1 MHFVVHAG
9 PRDAVSRVLRQPVSS
24 PNAPERQSLIS
35 DEAKQ
40 NGFLSGPRP
49 RLFAH
54 RGASARCPENTLE
67 AFRLA
72 WEAGAPYLELDVHL
86 SADGRLAV
94 IHDGSVSRTTGRRGR
109 VRNMSLASIRAL
121 DAGHQYT
128 RDGGRTFPFRGR
140 GLTIPTLDEILET
153 FPEARLNVEI
163 KGSSE
168 GVETAVAEAI
178 RSFAAAD
185 RVVVAAREH
194 DIMERFRGLD
204 GNVLTSFSKEE
215 AREFIGRVREGAL
228 GDYQP
233 TGVALQVPE
242 YHGLR
247 RVLSPAVI
255 EAAHRLGVEV
265 HVWVVNEPANITRL
279 LDWGVDGVMTDDP
292 ARALASVEAFI
303 PPSSL
308 RDSV

>member
-1 MHFVVHAG
+1 MN
-9 PRDAVSRVLRQPVSS
+9 S
-24 PNAPERQSLIS
+24 NK
-35 DEAKQ
+35 AKQ

-54 RGASARCPENTLE
+54 RGASASCPENTLE

-72 WEAGAPYLELDVHL
+72 WKAGAPYLELDVQL
-86 SADGRLAV
+86 SADGRLVV

-109 VRNMSLASIRAL
+109 IRNMSLESIRGL

-140 GLTIPTLDEILET
+140 GLTIPTFDEVLEA
-153 FPEARLNVEI
+153 FPGARLNVEI
-163 KGSSE
+163 KRSAE
-168 GVETAVAEAI
+168 GVESAVAEAI
-178 RSFAAAD
+178 RRFAASE
-185 RVVVAAREH
+185 RVVVAARDH

-204 GNVLTSFSKEE
+204 GNVLTGFSKEE
-215 AREFIGRVREGAL
+215 ARELIGRVREGAL
-228 GDYQP
+228 GDYRP

-255 EAAHRLGVEV
+255 EAAHRLGIEV
-265 HVWVVNEPANITRL
+265 HIWVVNEPANIKRL

-292 ARALASVEAFI
+292 VRALASVEAFGQS

-308 RDSV
+308 GDSV